1 MGQAKWRGW
10 PLIDTAR
17 HTRQVRAGFRNTGGT
32 MTFYEKLNRVWDK
45 SGSLVCVGLDPDLGK
60 IPAHLTAEGGEAHPA
75 FAFNRVVI
83 DATADLVCA
92 YKPQIA
98 HFSGQALEKDLAL
111 TLDYLR
117 ERYPEIPVILDGKR
131 GDVSGTAAFY
141 AREAFDRYGAD
152 ALTVNPYLGGDSM
165 EPFLERKDKGVVILC
180 RTSNPGAGDLQDLE
194 VEGRKLY
201 LVVAEKAVKNWNYN
215 GNVVLVAGATYPQEL
230 EEIRSIAGDM
240 PLLVPG
246 VGAQGG
252 DIEAVIKSGLDS
264 RGAGL
269 IINSSRGI
277 IYAGSGEDF
286 ADSARLAARKLRDEI
301 NKHR

>member
-1 MGQAKWRGW
+1 MAGHRLC
-10 PLIDTAR
+10 PLIDKTHSAL
-17 HTRQVRAGFRNTGGT
+17 QLNSCLCNDDCS
-32 MTFYEKLNRVWDK
+32 MTFYEKLNRIWDK

-60 IPAHLTAEGGEAHPA
+60 IPPHLTAEGDEPHPA
-75 FAFNRVVI
+75 FLFNRAVI

-98 HFSGQALEKDLAL
+98 YFSGQVLEKDLAL
-111 TLDYLR
+111 TLNYLQ
-117 ERYPEIPVILDGKR
+117 ERYPDIPVILDGKR
-131 GDVSGTAAFY
+131 GDIGATAALY

-152 ALTVNPYLGGDSM
+152 ALTVNPYLGGDSL

-215 GNVVLVAGATYPQEL
+215 GNVALVAGATYPRDL
-230 EEIRSIAGDM
+230 EEIRSIVEDM

-252 DIEAVIKSGLDS
+252 DIEAVIKNGLDS

-286 ADSARLAARKLRDEI
+286 ADSVRLAAKKLRDEI